1 MNANDYWSMFMKT
14 GAPEIYLMYK
24 NAKDLE
30 EALLHADPSTVFIT
44 HSGCDDA
51 LLDEVRTYIESLNR
65 FQNIYVNRAGGVISS
80 HCGPGTLGILFY
92 AD

>member
-30 EALLHADPSTVFIT
+30 EGHVSDGSRTCAAGNGLPVSADGSPLKPEV
-44 HSGCDDA
+44 SGVETIRC
-51 LLDEVRTYIESLNR
+51 L
-65 FQNIYVNRAGGVISS
+65 
-80 HCGPGTLGILFY
+80 
-92 AD
+92 